1 MLEHFFSPESVA
13 VVGAS
18 REPGKVGHDV
28 LKNLQDA
35 GFDGPIYPINPKADE
50 IEGLKCYSDLP
61 SVGDQIDLAII
72 VLPARIVLSIVDQC
86 VEAGVDSIIVISA
99 GFKEV
104 GEEGAEMERKLQ
116 EKCNRHNIRCIGPN
130 CLGLISAPDDLN
142 ASFSATYPEAGNV
155 GFLSQSGAFGTAML
169 DWLVSDLAQGLGISR
184 FISYGNKA
192 DVDETDLIEALGQDD
207 ETDVILGYI
216 ESIDDGQKFMKV
228 VREVTRKKPVI
239 ILKSG
244 RTDAGARA
252 ASSHTGSLAGSDR
265 AYDAAFHQCGVIRPR
280 TVDEFFDCV
289 LSFARQKAPEG
300 PSVGVVTN
308 AGGPGI
314 MSTDAIETSSL
325 RMSSFSDP
333 TIEAMRD
340 ALPPEA
346 SMANPIDVIGDAR
359 ADRYEAAIGAA
370 LRDEDVDSL
379 LVIITPQTSTE
390 IEETARVIGQAA
402 SGTDKPV
409 LASFMGGGSAE
420 KGSRALR
427 EFDVPSYNH
436 PDTAVAVLDAMW
448 RYRRGTGETTE
459 IDHEFDFNHA
469 QINKALQEAADSG
482 VEELGE
488 RRAQN
493 IIRHAGIRLPRTE
506 FAETAEAAA
515 RAASDIG
522 YPVVMKVCS
531 NDILHKSDAGGV
543 EVGLE
548 DRDQIREAFDR
559 IMESAREYDPDADV
573 DGVLVEETITGG
585 TEVIVGMNRDP
596 QFGPL
601 IMFGLGGIYVEV
613 LEDVAFRVAPLTRK
627 NAHEMIDEIRSGAI
641 LKGFRGEEPRDLD
654 ALADAILRLSH
665 LSLLY
670 PQLAECDMNPL
681 LVFPEGKGVAALDVR
696 FRLEHDGE

>member
-1 MLEHFFSPESVA
+1 M
-13 VVGAS
+13 
-18 REPGKVGHDV
+18 
-28 LKNLQDA
+28 
-35 GFDGPIYPINPKADE
+35 
-50 IEGLKCYSDLP
+50 
-61 SVGDQIDLAII
+61 
-72 VLPARIVLSIVDQC
+72 
-86 VEAGVDSIIVISA
+86 
-99 GFKEV
+99 
-104 GEEGAEMERKLQ
+104 
-116 EKCNRHNIRCIGPN
+116 
-130 CLGLISAPDDLN
+130 
-142 ASFSATYPEAGNV
+142 
-155 GFLSQSGAFGTAML
+155 
-169 DWLVSDLAQGLGISR
+169 
-184 FISYGNKA
+184 
-192 DVDETDLIEALGQDD
+192 
-207 ETDVILGYI
+207 
-216 ESIDDGQKFMKV
+216 
-228 VREVTRKKPVI
+228 
-239 ILKSG
+239 
-244 RTDAGARA
+244 
-252 ASSHTGSLAGSDR
+252 
-265 AYDAAFHQCGVIRPR
+265 
-280 TVDEFFDCV
+280 
-289 LSFARQKAPEG
+289 
-300 PSVGVVTN
+300 
-308 AGGPGI
+308 
-314 MSTDAIETSSL
+314 
-325 RMSSFSDP
+325 
-333 TIEAMRD
+333 
-340 ALPPEA
+340 
-346 SMANPIDVIGDAR
+346 
-359 ADRYEAAIGAA
+359 
-370 LRDEDVDSL
+370 
-379 LVIITPQTSTE
+379 
-390 IEETARVIGQAA
+390 
-402 SGTDKPV
+402 
-409 LASFMGGGSAE
+409 
-420 KGSRALR
+420 
-427 EFDVPSYNH
+427 
-436 PDTAVAVLDAMW
+436 
-448 RYRRGTGETTE
+448 
-459 IDHEFDFNHA
+459 
-469 QINKALQEAADSG
+469 
-482 VEELGE
+482 EELGE